1 MILVTFRTLALG
13 AALSTIGE
21 WRPQDFS
28 HIGNFE
34 VIMLGA
40 IGLALYRGVRLP
52 LFRTFMVLGCC
63 I

>member
-1 MILVTFRTLALG
+1 MATAGL
-13 AALSTIGE
+13 
-21 WRPQDFS
+21 S